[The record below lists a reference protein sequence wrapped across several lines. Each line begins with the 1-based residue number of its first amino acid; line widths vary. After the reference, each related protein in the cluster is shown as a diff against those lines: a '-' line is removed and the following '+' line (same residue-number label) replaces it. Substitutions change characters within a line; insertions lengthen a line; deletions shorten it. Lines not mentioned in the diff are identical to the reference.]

1 MKNKR
6 ANPILALPTTKITE
20 KGQIRSDFK
29 EEESDEENYRKVPE
43 RVSSE
48 KPMGFQQL
56 KTFSEVSREQ
66 QEGNEYIVNQMVN
79 YYAFEAQMKDRV
91 IDLIKP
97 VMIKQLEDEETNKT
111 IAYSFNKLS
120 ERLEQVESCFNL
132 HKGKNAIFDLILE
145 RLSDDEAWSKQTQHD
160 NVKRMNFLQEQVT
173 AQTKCISGIKDV
185 SDIVKDQ
192 TDNMRVEVTK
202 LTELVVNSDKQIIQE

>member
-6 ANPILALPTTKITE
+6 ANPILVLPTTKITE

-160 NVKRMNFLQEQVT
+160 NVKRMNFLQE
-173 AQTKCISGIKDV
+173 
-185 SDIVKDQ
+185 
-192 TDNMRVEVTK
+192 
-202 LTELVVNSDKQIIQE
+202 